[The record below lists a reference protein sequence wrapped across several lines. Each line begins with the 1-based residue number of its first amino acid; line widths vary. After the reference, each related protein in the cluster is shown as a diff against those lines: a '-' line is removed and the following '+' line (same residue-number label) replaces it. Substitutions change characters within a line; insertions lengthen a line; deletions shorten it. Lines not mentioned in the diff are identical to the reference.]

1 MEKQEFLGFEKDE
14 YVPIM
19 KDESMSFLSQ
29 LCAREKPKR
38 ILEIG
43 TYIGY
48 SASVMLSACDAM
60 VVTLEK
66 NAENAEL
73 ARKNLAPFGERVKV
87 ETSDAF
93 LYITRDDIGKF
104 DLIFL
109 DGPKAQYINY
119 LPFLKELLNE
129 GGVLVADNVYF
140 HGLVRQAGE
149 VKHKLRTIV
158 VNLRKF
164 IDAICLDE
172 DLESEILDIGD
183 GLSVSRK
190 RGGHGQA

>member
-1 MEKQEFLGFEKDE
+1 MPIRKIILASWQALALTWALSLLLALGFCTH
-14 YVPIM
+14 
-19 KDESMSFLSQ
+19 FLLKNGIDYDQAHLYPVTQVDDS
-29 LCAREKPKR
+29 R
-38 ILEIG
+38 
-43 TYIGY
+43 
-48 SASVMLSACDAM
+48 SAAQ
-60 VVTLEK
+60 
-66 NAENAEL
+66 
-73 ARKNLAPFGERVKV
+73 KNLAPFGERVTV
-87 ETSDAF
+87 VTSDAF
-93 LYITRDDIGKF
+93 LYIARDDIGKF

>member
-1 MEKQEFLGFEKDE
+1 MGFEKDE

-48 SASVMLSACDAM
+48 SASVMLSACDAT

-93 LYITRDDIGKF
+93 QYITRDDIGKF

-190 RGGHGQA
+190 RGGHEQA

>member
-48 SASVMLSACDAM
+48 SASIMLTACDATEI
-60 VVTLEK
+60 TLEK

-73 ARKNLAPFGERVKV
+73 ARKNLALFGERVTV

-93 LYITRDDIGKF
+93 LYIARDDIGKF

-172 DLESEILDIGD
+172 DLESEILNIGD

>member
-48 SASVMLSACDAM
+48 SASVMLSSCDAT

-73 ARKNLAPFGERVKV
+73 ARKNLAPFGERVTV

-93 LYITRDDIGKF
+93 LYIARDDIGKF

>member
-48 SASVMLSACDAM
+48 SASVMLSSCDAT

-73 ARKNLAPFGERVKV
+73 ARKNLVPFGERVTV
-87 ETSDAF
+87 VTCDAF
-93 LYITRDDIGKF
+93 LYIARDDIGKF

>member
-1 MEKQEFLGFEKDE
+1 M
-14 YVPIM
+14 
-19 KDESMSFLSQ
+19 
-29 LCAREKPKR
+29 
-38 ILEIG
+38 
-43 TYIGY
+43 
-48 SASVMLSACDAM
+48 
-60 VVTLEK
+60 
-66 NAENAEL
+66 
-73 ARKNLAPFGERVKV
+73 
-87 ETSDAF
+87 
-93 LYITRDDIGKF
+93 
-104 DLIFL
+104 
-109 DGPKAQYINY
+109 
-119 LPFLKELLNE
+119 
-129 GGVLVADNVYF
+129 LVADNVYF

>member
-1 MEKQEFLGFEKDE
+1 MGFEKDE

-48 SASVMLSACDAM
+48 SASVMLSSCDAT

-73 ARKNLAPFGERVKV
+73 ARKNLAPFGERVTV

-93 LYITRDDIGKF
+93 LYIARDDIGKF

>member
-1 MEKQEFLGFEKDE
+1 MEKKEFLGFEKDE

-73 ARKNLAPFGERVKV
+73 ARKNLAPFGERVTV
-87 ETSDAF
+87 VTSDAF
-93 LYITRDDIGKF
+93 LYIARDDIGKF